1 MTKLL
6 ILNSSGRI
14 DRSITRQLT
23 AEFRRQW
30 QAAVP
35 TTEVIERDLI
45 AEPPAFVNG
54 PWVAAAFSDPGQHT
68 PQMQRAIAPSDQLV
82 DELMSADHVVIGA
95 PLYNFGMPAALKAYV
110 DQIVRVGRTFSFDAS
125 RPDPYTPLLPQTPL
139 TVITS
144 AGDGALLPGGEL
156 YALNTLEPAIKT
168 IAGFI
173 GLAEPEFIRVG
184 YEEYQDNRHLDSMA
198 RAFEDLA
205 QHIGKLTK
213 AIVDAQDAKTSS
225 PAATA

>member
-6 ILNSSGRI
+6 IINSSGRI
-14 DRSITRQLT
+14 NRSITRQLT

-30 QAAVP
+30 QAAAP
-35 TTEVIERDLI
+35 ATEVIERDLI
-45 AEPPAFVNG
+45 AEPPAFVNE
-54 PWVAAAFSDPGQHT
+54 PWVAAAFADPEQHT
-68 PQMQRAIAPSDQLV
+68 PQMQQAIAPSDQLV

-95 PLYNFGMPAALKAYV
+95 PLYNFGMPAVLKAYF
-110 DQIVRVGRTFSFDAS
+110 DQVVRVGRTFAFDAS
-125 RPDPYTPLLPQTPL
+125 QPNPYTPLLPQTPV

-156 YALNTLEPAIKT
+156 YSLNTLEPAIKT

-184 YEEYQDNRHLDSMA
+184 YEEYQDNRHLDSKA
-198 RAFEDLA
+198 RAFEDLT
-205 QHIGKLTK
+205 QRIEGLTE
-213 AIVDAQDAKTSS
+213 ATVYAEGAKGRA
-225 PAATA
+225 PVAMA